1 MNDIFQLA
9 DNDLI
14 VCDFDTGLNDYS
26 KNLKFA
32 DNLDVISKELT
43 MLSKECSDK
52 ANAIRDRIA
61 QAKEDKCLIQD
72 IVFQTEIVKDA
83 EKCDEITKIRPSV
96 NYIAKD
102 FVHTHDF
109 RIKREWPILLH
120 EDSTTDSENN
130 EPVKSGDPDTK
141 FRYAKDNDFDETRHP
156 NSICVECDKVCR
168 DQHELH
174 NHMSNHHKELY
185 RCMKCGN
192 LSRSEISFG
201 KHMKTHTSEHFQC
214 KVCLQAFDRKSTLSN
229 HEQKDST
236 DKFVCKKCGAQ
247 MQYRGAYLEH
257 IRYRH
262 TIKPTVPCPICKKYF
277 WTPTSMRSHRRKLH
291 GLVRDLVY
299 KQ

>member
-1 MNDIFQLA
+1 MPVKQKTPGDKGNRSSSSRRLSTQDLECLSARQCKRLRTEQHEAYLEHPYKVKLDLKKSKLLKIMNDIFQLA

-43 MLSKECSDK
+43 VLSKECSDK

-61 QAKEDKCLIQD
+61 QAKEDKRLIQD

-83 EKCDEITKIRPSV
+83 EKCDEITKMWPSV

-109 RIKREWPILLH
+109 RIKCERPILLH

-141 FRYAKDNDFDETRHP
+141 FRYAKNNDFDETRHP

-168 DQHELH
+168 DQHELR

-192 LSRSEISFG
+192 LS
-201 KHMKTHTSEHFQC
+201 
-214 KVCLQAFDRKSTLSN
+214 
-229 HEQKDST
+229 
-236 DKFVCKKCGAQ
+236 
-247 MQYRGAYLEH
+247 
-257 IRYRH
+257 
-262 TIKPTVPCPICKKYF
+262 
-277 WTPTSMRSHRRKLH
+277 
-291 GLVRDLVY
+291 
-299 KQ
+299 